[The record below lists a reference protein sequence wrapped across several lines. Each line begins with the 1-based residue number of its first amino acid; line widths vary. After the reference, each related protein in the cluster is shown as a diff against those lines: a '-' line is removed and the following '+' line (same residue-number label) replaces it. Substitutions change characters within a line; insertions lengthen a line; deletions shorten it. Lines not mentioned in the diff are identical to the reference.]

1 MLQKDDED
9 KENAANGS
17 KPSRSKHSTK
27 SMAPKSLNGDDN
39 FDVFDPE
46 NDEQLQQSSKS
57 AKNVVKGK
65 TSRDGEKITECKAVA
80 IAEREKE
87 LSKMKVS
94 ANSHINMRA
103 WWLPLI
109 FLLSVEKC
117 YFLL

>member
-17 KPSRSKHSTK
+17 KSSRSKLSTK

-57 AKNVVKGK
+57 AMIEFKGK
-65 TSRDGEKITECKAVA
+65 TSRDGEKITDSKAFA